1 MNVMLQIAD
10 FLLSTLFQL
19 YIALILLR
27 FLLQWARADFYNPL
41 SQFIVK
47 VTSPLLR
54 PLRRIIPGWGGLD
67 MACLLLAYLVT
78 LVQVAL
84 VGAHIAPYNFLG
96 LLDGQLTSPVS
107 LLLVSLLDLFTLTI
121 GIYMVAIFIQVIAS
135 WVSPGNYNPALAL
148 LHTLTEPLLRP
159 ARRMLPPI
167 AGLDLSPML
176 VLLGLQVLKMLLV
189 GLLLGS

>member
-1 MNVMLQIAD
+1 MQTLLQIAD

-67 MACLLLAYLVT
+67 IACLLLAYLVT

-96 LLDGQLTSPVS
+96 LLDGQMMGPVS
-107 LLLVSLLDLFTLTI
+107 LLLVSLLDLITLAI
-121 GIYMVAIFIQVIAS
+121 GLYMIAIIIQAIAS
-135 WVSPGNYNPALAL
+135 WVSPGNYNPALTL
-148 LHTLTEPLLRP
+148 LYSLTEPLLRP
-159 ARRMLPPI
+159 ARRLLPPI
-167 AGLDLSPML
+167 SGLDLSPIL
-176 VLLGLQVLKMLLV
+176 VLLGLQVIKMLLV
-189 GLLLGS
+189 GLVLG